1 MKKKKLFLSSALFLA
16 LSMSITACGGKKTE
30 EKQTKMEETVNYKSA
45 NGNKM
50 VLTLFQNPKTLD
62 IQKTAADYFIPL
74 QIYSRL
80 VDVKVNKD
88 GSKEIVP
95 SLAEKWDISEDGK
108 TYTFHL
114 RKGVKFHN
122 GEEFK
127 ADDVLFTI
135 EKMMDPKEATV
146 NSYQFEKVSGALD
159 KLNGKADSVKGVKVI
174 DDYTVSITLDDP
186 FPPFLASLTGAPAS
200 ILNRKAVEEGK
211 EKFGFDAKY
220 TVGTGYMKFKDWTQ
234 DKEINLVRNDEFFGE
249 KANIDGVKY
258 LMNIDDSTAKMMLEN
273 GELDFKNVSA
283 TDLKVYKEN
292 PVFKDNIVDFQRA
305 GMDFISF
312 NQKDPYMAKVEVRK
326 AISMA
331 IDRDLINKT
340 FYNNEGTVVNGVL
353 PPGIPGFEVKQP
365 KIEYNVEKA
374 KELMKQA
381 GLEKGNKLVVLQNS
395 TYKEDQAKNEM
406 IQSMLKE
413 IGIELEIKSVDMT
426 SYGDILKKGEGF
438 AMSIEP
444 VTADVPD
451 PDDFYSEYTVDEKD
465 SNVSKER
472 KELSDEINKARL
484 ILNQEER
491 IKALTSLDKKI
502 VQEQALYLPLV
513 SGLNHFAKSPRLDNF
528 NLSWQGWVCG
538 ATKDVKINS
547 KYNK

>member
-1 MKKKKLFLSSALFLA
+1 
-16 LSMSITACGGKKTE
+16 
-30 EKQTKMEETVNYKSA
+30 
-45 NGNKM
+45 
-50 VLTLFQNPKTLD
+50 
-62 IQKTAADYFIPL
+62 
-74 QIYSRL
+74 
-80 VDVKVNKD
+80 
-88 GSKEIVP
+88 
-95 SLAEKWDISEDGK
+95 
-108 TYTFHL
+108 
-114 RKGVKFHN
+114 
-122 GEEFK
+122 
-127 ADDVLFTI
+127 
-135 EKMMDPKEATV
+135 
-146 NSYQFEKVSGALD
+146 
-159 KLNGKADSVKGVKVI
+159 
-174 DDYTVSITLDDP
+174 
-186 FPPFLASLTGAPAS
+186 
-200 ILNRKAVEEGK
+200 
-211 EKFGFDAKY
+211 
-220 TVGTGYMKFKDWTQ
+220 
-234 DKEINLVRNDEFFGE
+234 
-249 KANIDGVKY
+249 
-258 LMNIDDSTAKMMLEN
+258 MNIDDSTAKMMLEN

-381 GLEKGNKLVVLQNS
+381 GLEKGIKLVVLQNS